1 MSGGFPRNFADL
13 QRTLQNAQEQGR
25 RFGGGRGNPRNA
37 LGGLLGLVLLGGG
50 AVLISN
56 SLFNGLFLLAD
67 SRRRVRGLMEIVVD
81 GGHRAIKYTRISGV
95 KKEIYNEGVLSFSLK
110 SAQLMGRNGEDG

>member
-13 QRTLQNAQEQGR
+13 QRTIQNAQEQGR

-56 SLFNGLFLLAD
+56 SLFNGLFLLVE
-67 SRRRVRGLMEIVVD
+67 SPF
-81 GGHRAIKYTRISGV
+81 
-95 KKEIYNEGVLSFSLK
+95 SF
-110 SAQLMGRNGEDG
+110 QLMAVF

>member
-13 QRTLQNAQEQGR
+13 QRTIQNAQEQGR
-25 RFGGGRGNPRNA
+25 RFGGGGRGNPRNA

-56 SLFNGLFLLAD
+56 SLFNGLFLAC
-67 SRRRVRGLMEIVVD
+67 
-81 GGHRAIKYTRISGV
+81 
-95 KKEIYNEGVLSFSLK
+95 
-110 SAQLMGRNGEDG
+110 